1 MERGIAWVWGGGWGK
16 GVKRGKEKIR
26 YLQSVRHAEQA
37 RSTEM
42 QESYEDEHA
51 ESKKLPLEL
60 PLLSQ
65 FSVSSSLFS
74 CSHYW
79 HEAFV

>member
-1 MERGIAWVWGGGWGK
+1 MAKEIAWVCGKGWGK
-16 GVKRGKEKIR
+16 GVKRGKEKIW

-51 ESKKLPLEL
+51 ESKKLP
-60 PLLSQ
+60 
-65 FSVSSSLFS
+65 
-74 CSHYW
+74 
-79 HEAFV
+79 